1 MRDFEKR
8 LIALEARPRPA
19 REKTPAEL
27 RHAVRVVSTV
37 EACLVAFY
45 LGDWQPGV
53 DPMAALNL
61 GLAKTTSKYCEPS
74 LCSAAQAA
82 EHRFS
87 GQRGMWH
94 STERMNAAYLAIG
107 DARHE
112 IVRGFGDLLTRVDEF
127 GDPVLAGLERGY
139 RDVIGAGDDVA
150 QSAPC

>member
-8 LIALEARPRPA
+8 LVALEARPRPA

-45 LGDWQPGV
+45 LGGWQPGA
-53 DPMAALNL
+53 DSMAALKL
-61 GLAKTTSKYCEPS
+61 GLAETTSQYCEPS
-74 LCSAAQAA
+74 LNWAARTA
-82 EHRFS
+82 EHAFS
-87 GQRGMWH
+87 GAFGMWH
-94 STERMNAAYLAIG
+94 SVERLNAAYLAIG

-112 IVRGFGDLLTRVDEF
+112 IVRGFGDLLARADEF
-127 GDPVLAGLERGY
+127 GDPVLAGLEREY
-139 RDVIGAGDDVA
+139 LEATGAGDDVA